1 MPVLLIIGLTSVA
14 VLWLTAHL
22 TVKRRFAALN
32 TDLSEIYQAAVAVP
46 PDEGAT
52 PRLIALC
59 IDLMRKQHC
68 TDPFDDLSAHE
79 QKMALHA
86 HAVEVLPSWMS
97 KYASLWL
104 APGNRTL
111 IRQMHQVKSSRPAK
125 KPNLYYGAVRRQQ
138 QLRSATKT

>member
-1 MPVLLIIGLTSVA
+1 LIIVLTSVA
-14 VLWLTAHL
+14 VFWLIGHIL
-22 TVKRRFAALN
+22 TKRRFSALHI
-32 TDLSEIYQAAVAVP
+32 DLPAIYQSAVAVP
-46 PDEGAT
+46 PDEGAS
-52 PRLIALC
+52 PRLVALC

-68 TDPFDDLSAHE
+68 TDPFDDLSALE

-104 APGNRTL
+104 APGNRAL
-111 IRQMHQVKSSRPAK
+111 IKQMHQVKSSRPAK